1 MSVKMFL
8 IAVVLAFV
16 AQGAIFASALR
27 DRQIGTEARTE
38 NAEYRTSSGN
48 EKIQTDWLFIYY
60 MPYDN
65 NLSIYGQYIVKFI
78 GENILSE
85 NVIAVIQAEYA
96 NSNGMKRYLISN
108 SGITVTSIDN
118 DRSASIQTYREY
130 LEWVKDNVEYNKLAV
145 IFLDHGGKLDEI
157 CLDERPIYQFL
168 KIDDVASVL
177 IDVLGE
183 NSIELLFLQVCTKGV
198 IEALYE
204 FRNTAKYT
212 LSSQIILGA
221 PNYYYPGLFSAFSNH
236 TISTGYEAAELIV
249 NNETTDMYSSY
260 TLIDNSKMENL
271 HSLFS
276 EYINQIRNRN
286 IVLSGIPITNYYADE
301 IYWDTISF
309 LQNMPESEYRTR
321 LTEYIKNELIVIY
334 KVNPLHIRAMDAYS
348 GLSMSG
354 VTDNKYD
361 RLVFY
366 KLLEPIRELL
376 IQ

>member
-1 MSVKMFL
+1 
-8 IAVVLAFV
+8 
-16 AQGAIFASALR
+16 
-27 DRQIGTEARTE
+27 
-38 NAEYRTSSGN
+38 
-48 EKIQTDWLFIYY
+48 

-65 NLSIYGQYIVKFI
+65 NLSIYGETIIKMI
-78 GENILSE
+78 GDNIQSE
-85 NVIAVIQAEYA
+85 NVTAAIQAEYA
-96 NSNGMKRYLISN
+96 DNDGMKRYLITN
-108 SGITVTSIDN
+108 RGIAVTDIDN
-118 DRSASIQTYREY
+118 EQSASIQTYREY

-221 PNYYYPGLFSAFSNH
+221 PNYYYPGLFSAFSNQ
-236 TISTGYEAAELIV
+236 TISTGYEVAKLIV

-260 TLIDNSKMENL
+260 TLIDNSKMENFY
-271 HSLFS
+271 SLFS
-276 EYINQIRNRN
+276 EYIDQIRNRN
-286 IVLSGIPITNYYADE
+286 IVLSGRPNINYYADE
-301 IYWDTISF
+301 IYWDIISF
-309 LQNMPESEYRTR
+309 LENMPESEYRTR

-334 KVNPLHIRAMDAYS
+334 KVNPFRIRAMNAYS

-354 VTDNKYD
+354 VIDNRYD
-361 RLVFY
+361 RLEFY
-366 KLLEPIRELL
+366 KLLRPIRELYKD
-376 IQ
+376 